1 MGNICCYSGRN
12 TNPLLQEEHQ
22 ISIGAVPPGKKDVSN
37 ILNNRWTATLI
48 QQHPTLTNLYLFQ
61 IYRENV
67 SWLVYVS
74 LEDVSLAFQDK
85 LFTILKKDTS
95 CMIDFKKVQ
104 KAPDQYS
111 GIIYRSNYLY
121 EINDISVNEELRIL
135 FNDLG
140 ETV

>member
-1 MGNICCYSGRN
+1 MGNTCCYSSHSAK
-12 TNPLLQEEHQ
+12 PLLQEAHQ
-22 ISIGAVPPGKKDVSN
+22 ISIGAVPPGKDDVSH
-37 ILNNRWTATLI
+37 ILKNRWTGTLI
-48 QQHPTLTNLYLFQ
+48 QQHPTLPNLYLFQ
-61 IYRENV
+61 IYRGNV

-74 LEDVSLAFQDK
+74 LEDVSLTFQDR
-85 LFTILKKDTS
+85 LFAVLKKDTS
-95 CMIDFKKVQ
+95 CIIDFKKVQ